1 MSEKETK
8 VQSMPQN
15 TMEPAV
21 SQKLNRLSIKFNA
34 KTMLEQEF
42 GEALTEYVNVA
53 NQVITELKIQL
64 AKAQEES
71 KHKVKKP

>member
-1 MSEKETK
+1 
-8 VQSMPQN
+8 
-15 TMEPAV
+15 MEPAV